1 MEISVYDWVYVVVRN
16 IEIIIGFTTMNEQ
29 NEKSYYCTKSYKDMV
44 LYPDEKA
51 SMLFELTNF

>member
-1 MEISVYDWVYVVVRN
+1 MISS
-16 IEIIIGFTTMNEQ
+16 TTMNEQ
-29 NEKSYYCTKSYKDMV
+29 NQKSFYLTRSYKDMV